1 MLAEIW
7 QPASGDPPK
16 QVAGLGGT
24 GMPAG
29 GDVIA
34 GAAGGQTISGES
46 GMHGSA
52 LGDGVID
59 AVEVV
64 ADSAGAAAPV
74 IVTRPTGTTRHITT
88 VAVLAS
94 CGSRRNR
101 GRGPVPPWFIASGDS
116 VSRCPSLD
124 PQPSSIGFSVRR
136 VPTGGL
142 PAARVWR
149 IDIGDISYAPTMP
162 WSTVTTTGARA
173 ARP

>member
-1 MLAEIW
+1 VPAEIW

-16 QVAGLGGT
+16 QVAGLGGK

-29 GDVIA
+29 GDVVA

-52 LGDGVID
+52 VGDGAIN
-59 AVEVV
+59 AVGVV
-64 ADSAGAAAPV
+64 ANTAGTVAPV
-74 IVTRPTGTTRHITT
+74 IVTTPTGTTRHITT
-88 VAVLAS
+88 VAVLARR
-94 CGSRRNR
+94 GRHRNR
-101 GRGPVPPWFIASGDS
+101 RRGPVPTSFIASGDS

-142 PAARVWR
+142 PAARGWKT
-149 IDIGDISYAPTMP
+149 DIGDISYAPTMP
-162 WSTVTTTGARA
+162 WSTVTTTGASA